1 MKDIIK
7 INDKEYKI
15 VSNAFTPIEYKN
27 HFQRKMIEDVNK
39 VILASAKILGDIG
52 ELKKYIETIGITENQ
67 TENQVKNKVEE
78 RLTTWSDLTEN
89 IIPITWILID
99 ENQRPS
105 FKEFAESIDEIKIG
119 DSWLTSVISMLASSI
134 LFPRI

>member
-67 TENQVKNKVEE
+67 VENQVEE
-78 RLTTWSDLTEN
+78 RLITWSDLTEN

>member
-67 TENQVKNKVEE
+67 VEE
-78 RLTTWSDLTEN
+78 RLTTWSDITEN